1 MFVHRRRGW
10 EIPESQ
16 VTPESTFMNRR
27 ALLGAGA
34 GLGLAAMMPK
44 AQARASAD
52 LYPVPTN
59 PKFAKVD
66 RPITDARQVMTYNN
80 FYEFGTHKQI
90 AAAAQQLRTEPWAVT
105 FDGMVEQ
112 ERTIDFSDLIKQMPL
127 EERVYRLRC
136 VEAWAAVVPYSG
148 FPLKALVDFAR
159 PLSSAKYLRMETF
172 NDASMAP
179 SQRQFWYPWP
189 YTEGL
194 TMAEA
199 TNELA
204 FIATG
209 MYGKVIP
216 KQNGAPL
223 RLSVPW
229 KYGFKWLKSIVRF
242 TFTDERPTT
251 FWSEVGPNEY
261 GFWANVNPEVRHPR
275 WSQASER
282 MLGTDERLPT
292 QLFNGYGEYVADIYA
307 NIQGERL
314 FM

>member
-1 MFVHRRRGW
+1 MFVKRRRGW
-10 EIPESQ
+10 ELPENQ
-16 VTPESTFMNRR
+16 VTPESTYLNRR

-34 GLGLAAMMPK
+34 GMGLSALMPHGP
-44 AQARASAD
+44 ASASTG

-59 PKFAKVD
+59 PEFAKVD
-66 RPITDARQVMTYNN
+66 RAVTDPRLVMTYNN
-80 FYEFGTHKQI
+80 FYEFGTNKRI
-90 AAAAQQLRTEPWAVT
+90 AAAAQQLRTEPWAIT

-112 ERTIDFSDLIKQMPL
+112 ERTIDFSDLIKLMPL

-136 VEAWAAVVPYSG
+136 VEAWAAVVPWSG

-172 NDASMAP
+172 NEPSMAP
-179 SQRQFWYPWP
+179 TQRQFWYPWG
-189 YTEGL
+189 YAEGL
-194 TMAEA
+194 TMEEA
-199 TNELA
+199 TNELS

-223 RLSVPW
+223 RLVVPW
-229 KYGFKWLKSIVRF
+229 KYGFKSVKSIVRF
-242 TFTDERPTT
+242 TFTDERPVS
-251 FWSEVGPNEY
+251 FWMEVGPSEY
-261 GFWANVNPEVRHPR
+261 GFWANVNPDVRHPR

-292 QLFNGYGEYVADIYA
+292 MIFNGYGDYVADMYV
-307 NIQGERL
+307 NLQGEPL
-314 FM
+314 YK